1 MNFFKK
7 IKSIFYGLMFVI
19 LFTGCSPSSRS
30 QRYNQPKNG
39 GGETSRTKDEQPS
52 QRFDKSNNND
62 ITVVQDLPDSNDD
75 EFDEI
80 PVEENP
86 VDKSKFVEHYEK
98 LKDFNVTLTP
108 REKILFEVIK
118 YLDTPYKYGGNSS
131 KGIDCS
137 AFTKQVFENSVTLD
151 LPRSAREQYG
161 VGEKISKDEL
171 KFGDLVF
178 FNTRRRNNPG
188 HVGIY
193 LGDNQF
199 VHASRTLGVTVSS
212 LDEKYYKTRYIGA
225 RRVIE
230 NSDRQSN

>member
-1 MNFFKK
+1 M
-7 IKSIFYGLMFVI
+7 LVI
-19 LFTGCSPSSRS
+19 LFSGCSPSTRT

-39 GGETSRTKDEQPS
+39 GAETSSAKNEQPS
-52 QRFDKSNNND
+52 ERFNKSNNKD

-86 VDKSKFVEHYEK
+86 VDKSKFVEHFEK
-98 LKDFNVTLTP
+98 LKDFNVALTP

-118 YLDTPYKYGGNSS
+118 YLDTPYKYGGNNS

-137 AFTKQVFENSVTLD
+137 AFTKQVFENSVTLE

-212 LDEKYYKTRYIGA
+212 LDEKYYKTRYTGA
-225 RRVIE
+225 RRVME
-230 NSDRQSN
+230 NNNQQAN